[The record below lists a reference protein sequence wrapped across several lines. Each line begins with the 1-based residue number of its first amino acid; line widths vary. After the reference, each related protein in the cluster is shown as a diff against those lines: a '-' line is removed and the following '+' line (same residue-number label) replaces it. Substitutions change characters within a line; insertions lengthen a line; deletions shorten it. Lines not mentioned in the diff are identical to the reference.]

1 MKNILHAVKAYSE
14 QSYNVKRNAQANLEG
29 RTHWAD
35 DNTLA
40 FFGCKISRAFDDA
53 SGHLLAVRFSQ
64 KAGFD
69 DALGRVHGFAIFDLF
84 GNIVIDGKY
93 PNGKKRDREFWV
105 ILKQCVTYADLIT
118 ETGRDSRIAQLRRE
132 IENLEGAE

>member
-1 MKNILHAVKAYSE
+1 MKNILNAVKAYSD
-14 QSYNVKRNAQANLEG
+14 QSYNAKRNAQANLEG

-35 DNTLA
+35 DDTLA
-40 FFGCKISRAFDDA
+40 FFGCKISSCVDEA

-84 GNIVIDGKY
+84 GNVVIDGKY
-93 PNGKKRDREFWV
+93 ADGKKRDREFWV

-132 IENLEGAE
+132 IESLEGAE

>member
-1 MKNILHAVKAYSE
+1 MKNILNAVKAYSD
-14 QSYNVKRNAQANLEG
+14 QSYNAKRNAQANLEG

-35 DNTLA
+35 DDTLA
-40 FFGCKISRAFDDA
+40 FFGCKISSCVDEA

-84 GNIVIDGKY
+84 GNIVVDGKHA
-93 PNGKKRDREFWV
+93 NGKKRDREFWA
-105 ILKQCVTYADLIT
+105 ILEQCKAHVDLIT
-118 ETGRDSRIAQLRRE
+118 QTGRDACIAQLRRE
-132 IENLEGAE
+132 IESLEGAE

>member
-1 MKNILHAVKAYSE
+1 MKNILDTVTRFNYKSG
-14 QSYNVKRNAQANLEG
+14 NPKRNAQINLEG

-35 DNTLA
+35 DDTLS
-40 FFGCKISRAFDDA
+40 FFGCRINRAFDDA
-53 SGHLLAVRFSQ
+53 GGKMFAVCYSQ

-84 GNIVIDGKY
+84 GNVVIDGKY
-93 PNGKKRDREFWV
+93 ADGKKRDREFLV

-132 IENLEGAE
+132 IELLEGAE